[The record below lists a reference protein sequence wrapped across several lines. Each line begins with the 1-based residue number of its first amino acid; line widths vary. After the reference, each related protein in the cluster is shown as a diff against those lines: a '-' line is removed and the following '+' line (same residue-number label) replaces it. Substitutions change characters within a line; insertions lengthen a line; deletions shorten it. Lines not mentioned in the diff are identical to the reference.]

1 MDKMKDL
8 RAGIKEMRSVAQR
21 LLTWAED
28 MEKSLAS
35 DVPGAATEGK
45 QAAVVDEKAAAKE
58 NTVPE
63 KAKTV
68 VPSRGAVKVLLT
80 KLCAA
85 GYSAQVKALIA
96 SFGAASL
103 SAVPEEALGDLW
115 DAAQLL
121 GGDADAG

>member
-8 RAGIKEMRSVAQR
+8 CAGIEEMRSVAQR
-21 LLTWAED
+21 LMMWAADLELSEKDNPED
-28 MEKSLAS
+28 YGVTDEGEVFPLPVAS
-35 DVPGAATEGK
+35 DDCG
-45 QAAVVDEKAAAKE
+45 
-58 NTVPE
+58 
-63 KAKTV
+63 
-68 VPSRGAVKVLLT
+68 PSRNEIRTLLT
-80 KLCAA
+80 KLCAG

-103 SAVPEEALGDLW
+103 SAVPEGALGDLW

>member
-1 MDKMKDL
+1 MNKMKDM
-8 RAGIKEMRSVAQR
+8 RAGIEEMRSVAQR

-28 MEKSLAS
+28 MEKSLAA
-35 DVPGAATEGK
+35 DTPDLAPEKTAVPGEAES
-45 QAAVVDEKAAAKE
+45 
-58 NTVPE
+58 
-63 KAKTV
+63 V
-68 VPSRGAVKVLLT
+68 VPSRTDVKVLLT

-103 SAVPEEALGDLW
+103 SAVPEESIGELW

-121 GGDADAG
+121 GNDGGDADAG